1 MMMMMMLMMALVRDR
16 LVGMLKGHPVAVI
29 EYIIILL
36 PLIAAAAT
44 TMSTVP
50 TCPFPFDEVV
60 GHHSMYEIKV
70 QVSHYINIIIKGLLA
85 SISEDTTLDQI

>member
-1 MMMMMMLMMALVRDR
+1 
-16 LVGMLKGHPVAVI
+16 MLKGHPVAII

-36 PLIAAAAT
+36 PLVVAAAT